1 MSNTTLLNYSERQ
14 FVSKTEVELYIKKQ
28 DEIFT
33 TAVVEKFQKAG
44 MLRRVVTRVWNKEG
58 RDAVG
63 ILFEYRDPDAFKQ
76 CQKLLEV
83 EYITK
88 IGDFNSKV
96 VGSRG
101 IVVHEF
107 VSAEF

>member
-28 DEIFT
+28 D
-33 TAVVEKFQKAG
+33 KFQKAG

-63 ILFEYRDPDAFKQ
+63 ILFEYRDQDAFKQ

>member
-33 TAVVEKFQKAG
+33 AEVVDKFKRAG
-44 MLRRVVTRVWNKEG
+44 MLRRVVTRIWNKEG

-63 ILFEYRDPDAFKQ
+63 ILFEYRDQDAFTQ
-76 CQKLLEV
+76 CLKLLET

-107 VSAEF
+107 ISEEF